1 MTMSTTDIP
10 GLHSAEV
17 MHPLRQAQSEAVENG
32 AFTAKNSLFS
42 AALGLF
48 FTVFSRNKK
57 LAENKLLFSAADT

>member
-1 MTMSTTDIP
+1 
-10 GLHSAEV
+10 

-48 FTVFSRNKK
+48 FTVFSRKKK